1 MPSRGGPPIM
11 GAPVIRHFFVALIP
25 GVGQVQQDR
34 HLTGL
39 VLFFLFAFSLNGL
52 LVGPKMISGLDVK
65 QIYTICIASA
75 GGVWLISLVDYIRV
89 EVARRGKTPPP
100 TAEGD

>member
-1 MPSRGGPPIM
+1 MT
-11 GAPVIRHFFVALIP
+11 APVIRHFFAVLLP

-39 VLFFLFAFSLNGL
+39 LLFFLFVFSLNGM
-52 LVGPKMISGLDVK
+52 LVGPKMFSDLTER

-75 GGVWLISLVDYIRV
+75 GGVWLISLIDYIRA
-89 EVARRGKTPPP
+89 ELARRGKP
-100 TAEGD
+100 TSPSPEDD